1 MPLLN
6 DVEEIIKALC
16 KKYSNDNTFTS
27 CITAY
32 TVVLSHIPHE
42 EVILYIYIY
51 ITPNGN

>member
-6 DVEEIIKALC
+6 YIEEIIKALC

-27 CITAY
+27 YITA
-32 TVVLSHIPHE
+32 VLSHIPHE